1 MHIIRHWHTQ
11 WCIVFIFSLLSIH
24 SLSLYLILSPSFSL
38 SLSISFSLSLSLS
51 HTLSHSLTLSH
62 TLSLSLSLSLSLILS
77 LSLSFPF
84 SLFLS
89 LSLSSPSQCTCLFV
103 DPPSMSHYRRMI
115 YFSATANLRIVE
127 EQWHRRGR
135 RTRYA
140 DFLCH
145 LRLPRDYSIN
155 HFAKSLTA
163 LRKESYSFKQHH
175 CPSLPASVT
184 VLFPSSLGLSPPLS
198 FTSFFIK
205 NRLSSFIPPFR

>member
-1 MHIIRHWHTQ
+1 MTMTMTIRVRRRVKIRIKNENKSKNNNRNKNKNKKRGGLRSSCSWSSNSNTKKRTWHAQ
-11 WCIVFIFSLLSIH
+11 RPVACF
-24 SLSLYLILSPSFSL
+24 
-38 SLSISFSLSLSLS
+38 
-51 HTLSHSLTLSH
+51 
-62 TLSLSLSLSLSLILS
+62 
-77 LSLSFPF
+77 
-84 SLFLS
+84 
-89 LSLSSPSQCTCLFV
+89 SQCTCLFLN
-103 DPPSMSHYRRMI
+103 PPSMSHCRRMI

-163 LRKESYSFKQHH
+163 LRKESYSFNQHH

-198 FTSFFIK
+198 FTSLFIQ
-205 NRLSSFIPPFR
+205 NRLSSFIPPFRSSISLG

>member
-51 HTLSHSLTLSH
+51 HSLTLSHTLSHSLTLSLSLSIPH
-62 TLSLSLSLSLSLILS
+62 SLSLSISH
-77 LSLSFPF
+77 SLSF
-84 SLFLS
+84 S

-145 LRLPRDYSIN
+145 LRVPRDYSMN
-155 HFAKSLTA
+155 HF
-163 LRKESYSFKQHH
+163 RKKSYSIKKRILLFQSAPLSQSV
-175 CPSLPASVT
+175 CFCYSLVPVISWSVS
-184 VLFPSSLGLSPPLS
+184 SSLLYFTLHSESSLVFHSSIPLG
-198 FTSFFIK
+198 
-205 NRLSSFIPPFR
+205 